1 MEKGEARAES
11 PIPMVYQY
19 SNTIFVE
26 SSLCHFDKNPQ
37 LEFFFL
43 ITGIGLYSIV
53 AHWFI
58 LNSKRCK
65 IILEITGSN
74 FFPYLVKFYRIFAL
88 NRILLDFTS
97 IFHLFDF
104 K

>member
-88 NRILLDFTS
+88 NRLN
-97 IFHLFDF
+97 
-104 K
+104 